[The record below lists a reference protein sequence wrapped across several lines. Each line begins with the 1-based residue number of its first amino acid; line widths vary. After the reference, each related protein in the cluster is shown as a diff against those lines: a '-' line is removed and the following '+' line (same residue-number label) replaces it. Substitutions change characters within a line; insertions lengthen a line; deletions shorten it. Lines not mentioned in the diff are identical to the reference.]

1 MIDQNI
7 SPKTHLSFSQ
17 DGWILIHQG
26 SPLCDYKDSYEEVM
40 RVVAHYRITLPPVTW
55 NGGRMEWVSTDT
67 IQELNHDSHC
77 PVNYGCACYCD
88 K

>member
-26 SPLCDYKDSYEEVM
+26 SPLCDYKDTYEEVM